1 MFTLFYIVVVTEK
14 TRSFVVFYW
23 FSGNL
28 LFWGSLNT
36 WCNLINADFNIS
48 YLGMVSFQTNY
59 ITCPSSIDGD
69 DPNKSVNHPSKSENQ
84 MEKSENQTYHRES
97 CDRFSRVTCVGV
109 WTLNFQLG
117 CRNWKFRLLQT
128 GNFDNPTGN
137 FEFELEISTLS
148 NWIFRVWTA
157 NFEFELEIST
167 SQLEISSCI
176 SG

>member
-1 MFTLFYIVVVTEK
+1 MFTIFYIVAITEK

-48 YLGMVSFQTNY
+48 YLGMFSFQTKY

-69 DPNKSVNHPSKSENQ
+69 DPKKSVNHPSKSENQ

-97 CDRFSRVTCVGV
+97 CDWFSYYVLSCTMG
-109 WTLNFQLG
+109 
-117 CRNWKFRLLQT
+117 
-128 GNFDNPTGN
+128 
-137 FEFELEISTLS
+137 LEPDIK
-148 NWIFRVWTA
+148 NK
-157 NFEFELEIST
+157 
-167 SQLEISSCI
+167 
-176 SG
+176 